1 MMDICS
7 RLSLVINKL
16 LTQQNFIE
24 QPWPTGSG
32 AQDLPA
38 LQQAQAQTAAL
49 TQSIVPAPEVGCRIR
64 GVSLPPPCPLSPSDL
79 PSWVQVVQEGFLTA
93 HFCL

>member
-1 MMDICS
+1 MMDIHS

-32 AQDLPA
+32 TQDIPT
-38 LQQAQAQTAAL
+38 LQQVHAQAAAL
-49 TQSIVPAPEVGCRIR
+49 TQSIVAAPEVGCGIR
-64 GVSLPPPCPLSPSDL
+64 GVSLPPPCPLNPSDL
-79 PSWVQVVQEGFLTA
+79 PSWVEVVQEVFLTA
-93 HFCL
+93 RFCL